1 MAQMAEIKS
10 NHVWWK
16 YALFHNFRDLD
27 RWNNCL
33 QLFHSCFES
42 PFRPFGP
49 FWRTWGNSE
58 ENAARTQKPR
68 NSSKISMKHKGPI
81 VSNSEQ
87 VPKPNLQACCHHTKL
102 LLYFFSKWYSKK
114 GRKQNLIKGWG
125 SLFIWKKIF
134 WTKLFIWSVA
144 VSVDSLFICSAASIS
159 VLETN
164 WWCEVRNR
172 DNRTGSLIRQMT
184 PLLFATP
191 IPSDN
196 NKMLWNGTIYK
207 SHITVAH

>member
-33 QLFHSCFES
+33 ELFHSCFES

-68 NSSKISMKHKGPI
+68 NSSKISMKHKGAI

-87 VPKPNLQACCHHTKL
+87 VPIQNLQACCHHTKL

-125 SLFIWKKIF
+125 SLFIWKNILDQTLHLKCSCKRWF
-134 WTKLFIWSVA
+134 FIHLLSGVN
-144 VSVDSLFICSAASIS
+144 IS
-159 VLETN
+159 VGN
-164 WWCEVRNR
+164 
-172 DNRTGSLIRQMT
+172 
-184 PLLFATP
+184 
-191 IPSDN
+191 
-196 NKMLWNGTIYK
+196 
-207 SHITVAH
+207 